1 MFDPEHMTVDEL
13 KKALRQ
19 CRNDLCRQ
27 CRNDLCLHCGRYREA
42 HKGACDGCFYK
53 MATEGSVPDA

>member
-13 KKALRQ
+13 KKALR
-19 CRNDLCRQ
+19 
-27 CRNDLCLHCGRYREA
+27 GRYREA